1 MTGDRWTLL
10 HVQHRATT
18 ATPSSDTQKST
29 INDNLPDSGRINQ
42 TSIQMK
48 VDLSVPL
55 GHGIPNI
62 ATADIDKFRPLI
74 TSRELYLK
82 AILSALTMFSSWG
95 VAISEYLALS

>member
-42 TSIQMK
+42 TSIRMK

-55 GHGIPNI
+55 GPGIPNTS
-62 ATADIDKFRPLI
+62 TAEIDKLRPLI
-74 TSRELYLK
+74 TSRE
-82 AILSALTMFSSWG
+82 M
-95 VAISEYLALS
+95 